1 MSKAEQAHKSALVDL
16 GCILCNRLGLGATP
30 PELHHLRT
38 GGWGKGDYKTLMPL
52 CFHHHR
58 GIMGIHTLGTK
69 AFERQ
74 FGVTQRELLAQS
86 LEMIGATA

>member
-1 MSKAEQAHKSALVDL
+1 MTKDEAAHKAALVEL
-16 GCILCNRLGLGATP
+16 GCILCHRLGLGATP

-52 CFHHHR
+52 CYHHHR
-58 GIMGIHTLGTK
+58 GILGVHGMGTK
-69 AFERQ
+69 SFERHY
-74 FGVTQRELLAQS
+74 GVTQQELLTQS

>member
-1 MSKAEQAHKSALVDL
+1 MSKAEQAHKDALVEL
-16 GCILCNRLGLGATP
+16 GCILCHRLGLGQTP

-38 GGWGKGDYKTLMPL
+38 GGWGKGGYKTLMPL

-69 AFERQ
+69 AFERVH
-74 FGVTQRELLAQS
+74 GVTQRELLAQS